1 MNLNSIKILLQD
13 ISEFEILEIINNSE
27 KHMGHAGVENTS
39 TMLTHV
45 ELRIL
50 NKNNLKKIDI
60 HRTIH
65 EKLESVFKS
74 GLHSLEIKISNNFM
88 HKKSPLI
95 EDFLYLFRD
104 LI

>member
-1 MNLNSIKILLQD
+1 MNLNNIKILLQD

-74 GLHSLEIKISNNFM
+74 GLHSLEIKILNQKQ
-88 HKKSPLI
+88 HTGI
-95 EDFLYLFRD
+95 H
-104 LI
+104 